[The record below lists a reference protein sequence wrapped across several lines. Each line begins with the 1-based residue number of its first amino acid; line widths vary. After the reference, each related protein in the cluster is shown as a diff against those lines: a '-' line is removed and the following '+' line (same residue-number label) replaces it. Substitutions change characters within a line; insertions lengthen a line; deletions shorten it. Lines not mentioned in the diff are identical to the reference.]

1 MEIKKN
7 DKKINLVLGE
17 ALSKNKRLN
26 KGFTQH
32 KIKEIWLAKMGERID
47 KYTDKM
53 YFNKGKLTI
62 TISSAPLR
70 QELHY
75 SRTKIVTMLNKA
87 LLMDAIQEVVI
98 R

>member
-7 DKKINLVLGE
+7 DRKINLVLSE
-17 ALSKNKRLN
+17 ALFTNKRLN

-32 KIKEIWLAKMGERID
+32 RIREVWQSKMGNRID
-47 KYTDKM
+47 KYTEKF

-62 TISSAPLR
+62 KIGSAPLR
-70 QELHY
+70 QELNF
-75 SRTKIVTMLNKA
+75 SKEKIITMINKE
-87 LLMDAIQEVVI
+87 LEVDVIKEVVI